1 MIRTLSVI
9 RRRPN
14 LIDCVVPFVY
24 GVDKY
29 RLKWNA
35 NFDGV
40 FVQFLDST
48 PNGFLDPAVNQATLE
63 VQQTQG
69 RVRITFDPASY
80 GIPDTQHIWLELWH
94 VAPGGAETQIS
105 APSLVLPESAHHG
118 IHQVIIH
125 GAAPNAASSAGSL
138 QLDLP
143 RLMQDFRIHSEAPVG
158 GNNLYVAT
166 EQNGPEQE
174 LRPDTFPQY
183 QSLAASQGSLWVRG
197 GGGAVNFSAIFTMS
211 FPR

>member
-1 MIRTLSVI
+1 MNRTLSVI

-40 FVQFLDST
+40 FAQFLDSS
-48 PNGFLDPAVNQATLE
+48 NVGFLDPAINQATVD

-69 RVRITFDPASY
+69 RVRIVFNPASY
-80 GIPDTQHIWLELWH
+80 AIPDQQHIWLELWH
-94 VAPGGAETQIS
+94 VAPGGAETQMS

-118 IHQVIIH
+118 IHQVTIH
-125 GAAPNAASSAGSL
+125 GGAPNAATSAGSL

-143 RLMQDFRIHSEAPVG
+143 RLMQDFRIHSEAAGG
-158 GNNLYVAT
+158 GNYLYVAT

-183 QSLAASQGSLWVRG
+183 QAFYATQGSIWVRG
-197 GGGAVNFSAIFTMS
+197 GGGIVNFSATFTMA